1 MKKPVFIIV
10 SLLLVFSLAACS
22 SSAQSASASQNGS
35 GGAQG
40 SAPREL
46 PLALK
51 LALGT
56 FKLDGTNYAVDSQ
69 EAQQLLPLWKAALAL
84 SQSDTTAAEEMTA
97 LVNQIQN
104 TMTPDQIK
112 AIDAMGLTFQDM
124 RTIAQEQGINLGGS
138 GGGFGNLSPEARSTL
153 EASRG
158 SGQSPQ
164 GGFGGGF
171 PGGGFPGGG
180 PGGGGNFNRQ
190 ALGTASAAN
199 GGGASGVSLGVSPA
213 LLNALISFLEAKVK

>member
-1 MKKPVFIIV
+1 MKKPVLVII
-10 SLLLVFSLAACS
+10 SILLIFSVAACS
-22 SSAQSASASQNGS
+22 SSAQQASASQGGFDGS
-35 GGAQG
+35 QA

-56 FKLDGTNYAVDSQ
+56 FKLDGTNYSIDSQ
-69 EAQQLLPLWKAALAL
+69 EAQQLLPLWKAVLAL

-97 LVNQIQN
+97 LVNQIQS

-124 RTIAQEQGINLGGS
+124 RTIAQEQGINLGG
-138 GGGFGNLSPEARSTL
+138 GGGGVGNLSPEARSTL

-158 SGQSPQ
+158 SGQFPR
-164 GGFGGGF
+164 GDFGGGF

-190 ALGTASAAN
+190 ALGTASAVN
-199 GGGASGVSLGVSPA
+199 GGAPGVSLGVSPV

>member
-1 MKKPVFIIV
+1 MKKPVFIII
-10 SLLLVFSLAACS
+10 SLLLIFSLAACS
-22 SSAQSASASQNGS
+22 SSAQPASASQAGFDGS
-35 GGAQG
+35 QGG
-40 SAPREL
+40 APREL

-69 EAQQLLPLWKAALAL
+69 EAQQLLPLWKAVLAL

-97 LVNQIQN
+97 LENQIQD
-104 TMTPDQIK
+104 TMTPNQIK

-124 RTIAQEQGINLGGS
+124 RTISQEQGINLGG
-138 GGGFGNLSPEARSTL
+138 GGGSGNLSPEARSTL

-158 SGQSPQ
+158 SGQFPR
-164 GGFGGGF
+164 GDFGGGF

-199 GGGASGVSLGVSPA
+199 GGAPGVSLGMSPA